1 MARSV
6 CIKVG
11 GVMYCTGSPIKDCS
25 CDRNAGFKDL
35 YTETPEGVKDYNL
48 AVADVTRVLEMW
60 SKSGDTS
67 DPAYKLYAISAIT
80 RLILSSGVDLSGP
93 FVVMSLE
100 EGDEAAAQAG

>member
-80 RLILSSGVDLSGP
+80 RLILTPGVDLAGP
-93 FVVMSLE
+93 FVIMSLVD
-100 EGDEAAAQAG
+100 GMDPPVKAR